1 MISLVRDVLG
11 PVLELVYPT
20 YCGGCGSQGHVL
32 CQACLDAFSPVD
44 EQLTCPVC
52 GRWTGTAIE
61 CGSCASSRT
70 YFERGFFGYAFEGPV
85 REALHAFK
93 FQGRKDVGRALVRTL
108 EKRIASIGRTFEFI
122 VPLPITE
129 KRLKERGFNQTFIV
143 AEEISRI
150 TGKPIDYR
158 TLRKARET
166 LDQYTLSLEE
176 RKKNLVRAFALD
188 SSKERL
194 KGKRALLVDDLY
206 TTGNTAR
213 EAAKTLM
220 RAKTKAVLFFALA
233 RTP

>member
-1 MISLVRDVLG
+1 MRDVLG

-32 CQACLDAFSPVD
+32 CQACLDAFFPVD
-44 EQLTCPVC
+44 ERLCCPVC
-52 GRWTGTAIE
+52 GRWTGTAME
-61 CGSCASSRT
+61 CGSCASGRT
-70 YFERGFFGYAFEGPV
+70 YFEQGFFGYVFGGPV

-108 EKRIASIGRTFEFI
+108 ERRIASIGHTFDVI

-176 RKKNLVRAFALD
+176 RKKNIVRAFALD
-188 SSKERL
+188 RSKDRL
-194 KGKRALLVDDLY
+194 KDKRVLLVDDLY

-220 RAKTKAVLFFALA
+220 RAKTDAVLFFALA